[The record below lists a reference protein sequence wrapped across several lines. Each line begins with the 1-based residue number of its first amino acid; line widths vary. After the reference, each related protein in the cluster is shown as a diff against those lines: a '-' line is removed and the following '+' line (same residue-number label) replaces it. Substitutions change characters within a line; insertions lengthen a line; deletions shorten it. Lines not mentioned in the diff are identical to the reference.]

1 MRGWLI
7 FLHHLLG
14 NCRAAVISFFSTYCH
29 LFSYPRYKVQCPCV
43 GYIFLPSSIKQLST
57 IQGSMSLCWTHYF
70 IHYHLT
76 LHHSTAHFT
85 SIYFFNG
92 VSLLQTGINKPI
104 DLSTSLRFTPTVK
117 QESSTSSV
125 SFGVLVYYFGWVVC
139 IFTLYMYILVLHI
152 GEGIARFF
160 KVFYP

>member
-1 MRGWLI
+1 MAAFQISKGWRHEKARLVI
-7 FLHHLLG
+7 LLLG
-14 NCRAAVISFFSTYCH
+14 NCRAAVISFFSTYYH
-29 LFSYPRYKVQCPCV
+29 LFSYPRNKVQCPCV

-76 LHHSTAHFT
+76 LHHPTAHFT

-104 DLSTSLRFTPTVK
+104 DLSN
-117 QESSTSSV
+117 SSSFYTNSETREFYKLCLIRSSCMLFRV
-125 SFGVLVYYFGWVVC
+125 GSMHIHIIYVY
-139 IFTLYMYILVLHI
+139 
-152 GEGIARFF
+152 
-160 KVFYP
+160 